1 MKPAL
6 LLSALLP
13 LAVIAAEKPKYDLSK
28 IPPAAKRQVD
38 FAKDVYPIFK
48 EACFSCHGPQK
59 QKGKYRMDT
68 KEGAFKPS
76 DDYGPAIKPGAST
89 ESSIILMCSNLI
101 DEMMM
106 PPPSD
111 KPGQSEP
118 LTAEQ
123 IGILRAWIDQGAV
136 WPDGP
141 IQEVVKAVTF
151 EADIKPIFAQ
161 SCAPCHAGASA
172 KGGFAVDTVAAVL
185 KGGGSYGAVVKAGDA
200 AKSSLITIISGKDE
214 DLPAPEKHKLAPKQI
229 ELVKQWI
236 QQGAK

>member
-6 LLSALLP
+6 LFSALLP
-13 LAVIAAEKPKYDLSK
+13 LAVFAADKPKYDLAK
-28 IPPAAKRQVD
+28 IPPAVQRPVD

-48 EACFSCHGPQK
+48 ESCHSCHGPNK
-59 QKGKYRMDT
+59 QKGKYRLDT
-68 KEGAFKPS
+68 KEGAFKVS
-76 DDYGPAIKPGAST
+76 DDYGPAIKAGASA
-89 ESSIILMCSNLI
+89 ESSIILMCANLI
-101 DEMMM
+101 DEMLM

-123 IGILRAWIDQGAV
+123 IGILRAWIDQGAA

-141 IQEVVKAVTF
+141 IQEVVKSVTF
-151 EADIKPIFAQ
+151 EADIRPIFKQ

-172 KGGFAVDTVAAVL
+172 KGGFAVDSLAAVL
-185 KGGGSYGAVVKAGDA
+185 KGGGGYGAVVRAGNPA
-200 AKSSLITIISGKDE
+200 GSSLVTIVSGKDE
-214 DLPAPEKHKLAPKQI
+214 DLPAPDRHRLAPKQI